1 MQTISVICIVKNI
14 LCVCERERHSRS
26 LYCGAGTGR
35 LVLHIAMA
43 LAADKSW
50 IPVMPICASRNQG
63 RRASF
68 GVCLLLLAAAAASSR
83 TDARATRVTQFD
95 LVDAKGLRSA
105 TARTRGNVG
114 LGESRAK
121 GFGAGV

>member
-1 MQTISVICIVKNI
+1 
-14 LCVCERERHSRS
+14 
-26 LYCGAGTGR
+26 
-35 LVLHIAMA
+35 
-43 LAADKSW
+43 
-50 IPVMPICASRNQG
+50 MPICASRNQG

-68 GVCLLLLAAAAASSR
+68 GVCLLLLAAAAAASSR